1 MKIVMEH
8 VGKEM
13 DGQKIL
19 DDVTFTIQEP
29 GIYAVLGPNGA
40 GKTTIMHIL
49 SGLSTCTSGNV
60 MIDGENPF
68 ENRVI
73 LDKISFIQESE
84 NFKPTL
90 KVSQIIHYV
99 QAFYPNWNHEL
110 VTKLIT
116 LFKLPMNKR
125 LNQLSKGMVSALN
138 MSIGLASRA
147 PLTIF
152 DEPYIGMDAT
162 ARKKLYAEIIED
174 YVDHPR
180 VILFSTHFIEETQN
194 IFEHALIVQNGT
206 IKLFTSID
214 ELTSRAMK
222 ISGPIDVIQSLGIP
236 EQKILSYQEFMSEAS
251 VTTFLEN
258 GEDLH
263 VPPTCQAIPLP
274 LQEFFIDFTS
284 EKESVV
290 S

>member
-8 VGKEM
+8 VGKEI

-19 DDVTFTIQEP
+19 DDVNFTIQEP

-49 SGLSTCTSGNV
+49 SGLSKCNSGNV
-60 MIDGENPF
+60 TIDGEQPF
-68 ENRVI
+68 ENRNI

-90 KVSQIIHYV
+90 KVRQIIQYV

-110 VTKLIT
+110 VTKLID
-116 LFKLPMNKR
+116 LFKLPTNKR

-174 YVDHPR
+174 YVEYLGSSCFQP
-180 VILFSTHFIEETQN
+180 
-194 IFEHALIVQNGT
+194 
-206 IKLFTSID
+206 TS
-214 ELTSRAMK
+214 SKKRR
-222 ISGPIDVIQSLGIP
+222 
-236 EQKILSYQEFMSEAS
+236 
-251 VTTFLEN
+251 TFL
-258 GEDLH
+258 
-263 VPPTCQAIPLP
+263 
-274 LQEFFIDFTS
+274 S
-284 EKESVV
+284 MR
-290 S
+290 